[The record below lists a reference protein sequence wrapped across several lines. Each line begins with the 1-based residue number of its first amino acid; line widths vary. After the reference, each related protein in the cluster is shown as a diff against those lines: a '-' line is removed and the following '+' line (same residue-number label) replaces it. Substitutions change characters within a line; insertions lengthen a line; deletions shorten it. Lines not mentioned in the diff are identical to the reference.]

1 VRRAGSRTCGSR
13 WSACSRRRSRS
24 QAWMSCH
31 AVPRPSLQ
39 QFAIVVR
46 VSANSCAVIH
56 QLYWVEQKGSSGSP
70 TVRRKYPRTAIMS
83 SIHGWPAPDC
93 TPQKPSP
100 PVHPVDAGELLAA
113 RLVSVLIDAG
123 RPTALALRFPGP
135 IETHSRDSQVYLH
148 ELAFSLFSSSASSSS
163 SSLPLRG
170 VFCSC
175 SSPGF
180 AVTGLLD

>member
-1 VRRAGSRTCGSR
+1 MRRAGSRTCDSR
-13 WSACSRRRSRS
+13 WSACSRRRSGS

-56 QLYWVEQKGSSGSP
+56 QLYWIEQKGSSGSP

-113 RLVSVLIDAG
+113 RLVSVLIDTG

-135 IETHSRDSQVYLH
+135 IETHSRDSKYIFTSWPSRCSLLLLLLLLLFLCVVSFA
-148 ELAFSLFSSSASSSS
+148 LALPQGSL
-163 SSLPLRG
+163 
-170 VFCSC
+170 
-175 SSPGF
+175 
-180 AVTGLLD
+180 